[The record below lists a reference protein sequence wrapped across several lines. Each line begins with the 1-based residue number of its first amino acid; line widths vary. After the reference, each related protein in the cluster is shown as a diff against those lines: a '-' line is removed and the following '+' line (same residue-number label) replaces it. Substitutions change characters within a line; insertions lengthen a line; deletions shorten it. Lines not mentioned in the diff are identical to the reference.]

1 MKNMKPKLLLI
12 SGICLI
18 MSACAINN
26 PSPANND
33 NNANS
38 MNIYSNT
45 PDNPNVSSRAASN
58 VEFTQEN
65 QL

>member
-1 MKNMKPKLLLI
+1 MKPKLLLI

-26 PSPANND
+26 PSPAD
-33 NNANS
+33 TNANS
-38 MNIYSNT
+38 VNSYNNT